1 MMSDYRNYNRDNR
14 LRAIAINAV
23 REARIAYERDDK
35 PWIDDD
41 AARVDNIFQT
51 LFLTEASMI
60 DGTIEHFPLAPKSQ
74 PQITEA
80 VRKVA
85 DILGNLP
92 DELKEDTVP
101 YKIPAKKA

>member
-1 MMSDYRNYNRDNR
+1 MSSYDRDNR
-14 LRAIAINAV
+14 LRAIATNAV
-23 REARIAYERDDK
+23 REARIAYGRDDR

-41 AARVDNIFQT
+41 AARVENIYQT
-51 LFLTEASMI
+51 LFLTELEQV
-60 DGTIEHFPLAPKSQ
+60 DGLSEHFPLAPKAQ
-74 PQITEA
+74 PQINEA

-92 DELKEDTVP
+92 EDVRAEPLP